1 MHEYRWQVLG
11 GIALLLAL
19 GAFFV
24 WNRSASSPE
33 LAGGPRSYAPGA
45 VAPPAPRDRSALLL
59 EALKEE
65 LFQLETERHQ
75 GKISAAEYEQAKAA
89 LDQTI
94 QRAVTR
100 RRRDA

>member
-1 MHEYRWQVLG
+1 M
-11 GIALLLAL
+11 

-24 WNRSASSPE
+24 WNRGATAAAPA
-33 LAGGPRSYAPGA
+33 AGFAAPSGA
-45 VAPPAPRDRSALLL
+45 AFPAPPRDRSALLL

-65 LFQLETERHQ
+65 LFQLETERHE
-75 GKISAAEYEQAKAA
+75 GKVSAAEYEKAKAA

-100 RRRDA
+100 RKSGS